1 MDKSS
6 DSPGKSEVMY
16 RSLFNTML
24 NGVAYC
30 KVCYANDG
38 TVDLQF
44 VSVNKAFETL
54 TGVKNVAGKMAS
66 EVIPGFGETNADM
79 YALYV
84 RVARTGNPER
94 VELYSKILSN
104 WFSIAAYSYEKDY
117 VVIVFD
123 VITERKQTENAL
135 SESEKRYRVL
145 FNSMNEGFALH
156 EIICDAYGKPIDYR
170 FLDMNP
176 AFERLTGLNKA
187 VVVGK
192 TVLTIM
198 PSTEAVW
205 IEKYGKVALTGISTS
220 FENFSSPLNRYYHVV
235 AFSPQQNQFAVVFND
250 ITDRIQAEN
259 AIAEEKER
267 LAVTLRS
274 IGDGVITTD
283 IHGTIVLMNKV
294 AEEYTGWKQQEA
306 QGKPIETVFT
316 IINGITR
323 KPHDN
328 PVQKVIATGKIV
340 ELANQTHLISRSGI
354 ERIIADSGAPIID
367 KNSITVG
374 VVLVFRD
381 ITEKQQLQDSI
392 QRTDKLECIGVLAG
406 GIAHDFNNL
415 LGGIYGYIDLAR
427 DTCPP
432 DSDAVDYLN
441 KAIKTFSRAKDLTQQ
456 LLTFAKGGAPSR
468 ITASLAPLIKE
479 WTQFALSG
487 SAVGCSFIIA
497 DDLWLCDFDENM
509 MGQVIDNIVIN
520 AVQAMPLGGTLSV
533 TAENCEINQGEKS
546 TVLPGEYVHI
556 AIADTGVGIPRS
568 IMSKIFDPFFTT
580 KQQGNGLGLATVHS
594 IIIKHDGQITVESE
608 PDKGTTFHI
617 YLPASKKSAG
627 LQTAIGDSSH
637 KGSGRILIMDDE
649 DAIRETV
656 GEMLGKMGYDVAFA
670 RTGEEALEIIKK
682 ASDDNNPFL
691 AAIMD
696 LTIPGG
702 MGGVKA
708 IRQLRKTNTTMPVF
722 VASGY
727 SVDPVMSNPADYG
740 FTDKLHKPFLKS
752 EVADLFMHYFGAG
765 NKTRTAYTGYGNE
778 EQPTT

>member
-1 MDKSS
+1 MEKSS
-6 DSPGKSEVMY
+6 DSSGKSEAMY
-16 RSLFNTML
+16 RSLFDTML
-24 NGVAYC
+24 SGVAYW
-30 KVCYANDG
+30 KVCNENDG
-38 TVDLQF
+38 TFDFQF
-44 VSVNKAFETL
+44 ISVNKAFETL
-54 TGVKNVAGKMAS
+54 TGFKNVTGKMVS
-66 EVIPGFGETNADM
+66 EIIPGFGEIDADL
-79 YALYV
+79 YALSV

-94 VELYSKILSN
+94 VELYSEILGN
-104 WFSIAAYSYEKDY
+104 WFSIAAYSYEKNC
-117 VVIVFD
+117 VVVVFD
-123 VITERKQTENAL
+123 VITERKLTEKAL
-135 SESEKRYRVL
+135 HESEKRYRAL

-156 EIICDAYGKPIDYR
+156 EIICNADGKPVDYR

-187 VVVGK
+187 DIIGK
-192 TVLTIM
+192 TVLTVM
-198 PSTEAVW
+198 PSTEPVW
-205 IEKYGKVALTGISTS
+205 IERYGNVALTGKPAS
-220 FENFSSPLNRYYHVV
+220 FENFSSPLNRYYNVV
-235 AFSPQQNQFAVVFND
+235 AFSPQPKQFAVVFND

-294 AEEYTGWKQQEA
+294 AEEYTGWKQAEA
-306 QGKPIETVFT
+306 QGKPIETVFS
-316 IINGITR
+316 IVNGTTR
-323 KPHDN
+323 KPHEN

-340 ELANQTHLISRSGI
+340 ELANHTHLISRSGI

-367 KNSITVG
+367 KNSTTVG

-381 ITEKQQLQDSI
+381 ITEKQKLQESI

-432 DSDAVDYLN
+432 ASDAVDYLN
-441 KAIKTFSRAKDLTQQ
+441 KAINTFSRAKDLTQQ

-487 SAVGCSFIIA
+487 TTVGCTFTIA
-497 DDLWLCDFDENM
+497 DDLWLTDFDENM

-533 TAENCEINQGEKS
+533 MAENCELNQDEQSIVKQGMH
-546 TVLPGEYVHI
+546 VHI
-556 AIADTGVGIPRS
+556 AITDTGAGIPKS
-568 IMSKIFDPFFTT
+568 IMPNIFDPFFTT
-580 KQQGNGLGLATVHS
+580 KQQGNGLGLATAHS
-594 IIIKHDGQITVESE
+594 IVIKHDGQINVESE
-608 PDKGTTFHI
+608 QDKGTTLHI
-617 YLPASKKSAG
+617 YLPASEKSAEM
-627 LQTAIGDSSH
+627 QTAPDAASH

-649 DAIRETV
+649 EAIRETA

-670 RTGEEALEIIKK
+670 KTGDEALEIIQK
-682 ASDDNNPFL
+682 ASDDNSPFL

-702 MGGVKA
+702 MGGVTA
-708 IRQLRKTNTTMPVF
+708 IHQLRKTNTTMPVF

-727 SVDPVMSNPADYG
+727 SVDPIMSNPTDYG
-740 FTDKLHKPFLKS
+740 FTDKLNKPFLKS
-752 EVADLFMHYFGAG
+752 EVADLFSRYFGAG
-765 NKTRTAYTGYGNE
+765 KN
-778 EQPTT
+778 